1 MADNATVASDS
12 PQSLTHEPNPLGPPV
27 DFDLRGVGRQ
37 LPRTVPPEGWIRK
50 IERRREGKVWVGFF
64 HLWTTNADG
73 RRTRT
78 KKEKTL
84 GPASM
89 AKHEAQQKLAEYI
102 EEYTGRLS
110 KQGNSITTFVDLWK
124 AFSAVK
130 AGRWSKKM
138 REDLRYMFG
147 KHVLPVVGNHALSEV
162 TLTSLQLLLNRMAE
176 NGYCKSTVGQIHT
189 YIKACFEYAT
199 GEDLI
204 EKTPARKLVMPNIRK
219 KPCER
224 FLGVNELRA
233 LLSNASRRE
242 HVVLRI
248 LAVCG
253 LRPAEILVLR
263 IDDFEG
269 AQLRIDEALKERQ
282 RGADRIGATKTAE
295 SDNYVPV
302 PPDLAREITEWITAH
317 PDRNN
322 PRALLFPNSAGTA
335 FSVGNYLQRHLK
347 PLAESVGIHDLT
359 HQALRR
365 TSSTHMQSHATVK
378 DMQRHLRHTDPQTT
392 LRHYAKVIPESLRA
406 AVAAL
411 DAQITGEPAN
421 AESPANSESAAIR
434 RGRAS
439 HSGDSPS
446 ESSA

>member
-12 PQSLTHEPNPLGPPV
+12 QRSLTREPNPLGPPV

-130 AGRWSKKM
+130 AGRWGKKTK
-138 REDLRYMFG
+138 EDLRYLFA
-147 KHVLPVVGNHALSEV
+147 KHVIPIVGRQPPREV
-162 TLTSLQLLLNRMAE
+162 TLTSLQLLLNKMADD
-176 NGYCKSTVGQIHT
+176 GYRKSTVEKVRTHT
-189 YIKACFEYAT
+189 RACFEYAMD
-199 GEDLI
+199 EDLI
-204 EKTPARKLVMPNIRK
+204 DKNPTRKLVMPNIRK
-219 KPCER
+219 RSCER
-224 FLGVNELRA
+224 FLSVDELRA
-233 LLSNASRRE
+233 LLSQAAPRE
-242 HVVLRI
+242 HLVLRI

-263 IDDFEG
+263 IEDFEG
-269 AQLRIDEALKERQ
+269 TQLRIDEALKERQ
-282 RGADRIGATKTAE
+282 KGEDRIGETKTPE
-295 SDNYVPV
+295 SDNFIPV
-302 PPDLAREITEWITAH
+302 PPDLAREIATWIAGH
-317 PDRNN
+317 PDRGNR
-322 PRALLFPNSAGTA
+322 RAFLFPNSDAGA
-335 FSVGNYLQRHLK
+335 FGVGNYLKRHLK
-347 PLAESVGIHDLT
+347 PLAEKANIYDLT
-359 HQALRR
+359 FQAFRR
-365 TSSTHMQSHATVK
+365 SSSTHIQSHATVK
-378 DMQRHLRHTDPQTT
+378 DMQRHMRHSNPQTT
-392 LRHYAKVIPESLRA
+392 LKHYAKVIPESLRA

-421 AESPANSESAAIR
+421 AE
-434 RGRAS
+434 
-439 HSGDSPS
+439 
-446 ESSA
+446 